1 MTVLAL
7 RQTSRGR
14 TGSATSYIKAPA
26 TTDMA
31 VAGRPEH
38 VTDAVT
44 PSCVGVGCEIG
55 VAIGLVSAGLGAGE
69 TWALGATPGPQA
81 MNTSPA
87 NESAV
92 PRLQPMLLR

>member
-1 MTVLAL
+1 MSVLAL

-14 TGSATSYIKAPA
+14 TGSATSYTKAPA

-38 VTDAVT
+38 VTDAVM
-44 PSCVGVGCEIG
+44 PSCVGIG

-69 TWALGATPGPQA
+69 TWALGATLGPQA